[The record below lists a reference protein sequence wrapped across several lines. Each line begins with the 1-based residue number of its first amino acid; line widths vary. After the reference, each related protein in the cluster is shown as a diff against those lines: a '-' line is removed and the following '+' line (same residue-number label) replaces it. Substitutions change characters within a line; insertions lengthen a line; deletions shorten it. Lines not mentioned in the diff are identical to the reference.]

1 MIQRMKQTGWPKEA
15 IDFMLESKERIA
27 KYGEDDFFTSLLF
40 LYRNDPTI
48 SLTYIQNALSEIS
61 KKSDLHVYTL
71 CMLFCLQYADF
82 MKEDFKAK
90 KIPQEIFISTIM
102 DFKYK
107 LIECHSRFGIW
118 GTFVFGWYENIFRL
132 RCFGIGRLEFE
143 KIPLPFP
150 FASENIFLEQGSE
163 VINIHIPSGSPL
175 TMDACMDAFRRAYAF
190 FGYSGIMP
198 IYCHSWLLYPP
209 YRTLYGQGSN
219 LAEFIDLF
227 TIVKNHTS
235 QNFDDMWRVFDTE
248 NVEEI
253 VPRTSLQKNMLE
265 YMKTTPIFGTSEALA
280 LFNGKR
286 IIK

>member
-1 MIQRMKQTGWPKEA
+1 MVHRNKVRRPPNKIILGDMC
-15 IDFMLESKERIA
+15 
-27 KYGEDDFFTSLLF
+27 GEDDFFTSLLF

-61 KKSDLHVYTL
+61 KKTDLHVYTL

-132 RCFGIGRLEFE
+132 HCFGIGRLEFE
-143 KIPLPFP
+143 KIPLPFS
-150 FASENIFLEQGSE
+150 FASEHIFLEQGSE

-190 FGYSGIMP
+190 FVYTDIMP
-198 IYCHSWLLYPP
+198 IFCHSWLLFPP
-209 YRTLYGQGSN
+209 YRNLYKTGSN
-219 LAEFIDLF
+219 LAEFFDLF
-227 TIVKNHTS
+227 TIVRSHNSKT
-235 QNFDDMWRVFDTE
+235 FDDIWRVFDTE
-248 NVEEI
+248 NIDEI
-253 VPRTSLQKNMLE
+253 NPHTSFQKNMLD
-265 YMKTTPIFGTSEALA
+265 YMKKTPIFGTSEAIA

-286 IIK
+286 IVNRVGG